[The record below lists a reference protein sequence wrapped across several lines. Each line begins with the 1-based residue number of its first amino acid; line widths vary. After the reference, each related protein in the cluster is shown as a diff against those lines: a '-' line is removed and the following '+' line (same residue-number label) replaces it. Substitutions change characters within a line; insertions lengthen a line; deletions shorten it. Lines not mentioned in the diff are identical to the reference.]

1 VYGVKCPKCGHE
13 FIPPVRLSREGQERV
28 ILLAKAL
35 LAAGDRF
42 TGGEVWDVI
51 HSLPGDAWE
60 YQSPRRYLLE
70 HSALIHDPAFAGQ
83 RGERLRWKLD
93 RGVLE
98 VIAAGQFELF
108 DTPAIHG
115 S

>member
-1 VYGVKCPKCGHE
+1 MKCSKCGHE

-35 LAAGDRF
+35 LTAGDRF
-42 TGGEVWDVI
+42 TGGEVWEVI
-51 HSLPGDAWE
+51 RSLPGCGAD

-70 HSALIHDPAFAGQ
+70 HNALIHDPAYACR
-83 RGERLRWKLD
+83 RGAQHRWVID
-93 RGVLE
+93 RAVME
-98 VIAAGQFELF
+98 VIAAGQFDLF

>member
-1 VYGVKCPKCGHE
+1 MKCPKCGHD
-13 FIPPVRLSREGQERV
+13 FIPPVRLTPELKERV
-28 ILLAKAL
+28 VLLAKAL
-35 LAAGDRF
+35 LKAGKQF
-42 TGGEVWDVI
+42 TGREVWELI
-51 HSLPGDAWE
+51 RFLPGCGAAD

-70 HSALIHDPAFAGQ
+70 HNALIHDPAYAGR
-83 RGERLRWKLD
+83 RGAHYRWVID
-93 RGVLE
+93 RAVME